1 MTLHKV
7 YDPQQFEPHWATWWV
22 EEGLFVASTDASK
35 PPFSLVVPP
44 PNVTGALHMGH
55 MYEIAQIDITMR
67 WRRMQGYNVLW
78 LPGTDHASIATEML
92 VARELREQGI
102 EPRDIGREKFLEH
115 AWAWKEKYGG
125 TIVNQFKRIGASCDW
140 TRERFTLDAGLSR
153 AVREAFVR
161 LYEKGLIYR
170 GEYLINWCPGCG
182 TAVSDLEVVYS
193 EQQGHLWHI
202 RYPVTGGDEH
212 VVVATTRPE
221 TMLGD
226 TAIAV
231 NPKDER
237 YRRLWDKTVTLPL
250 VGRRLV
256 VIRDELA
263 DPEFGTGVVKVTPAH
278 DPNDFEAGKRHDLEF
293 ITVMD
298 QQARMNEKAGEFAGL
313 DRFEARKQIVKRLD
327 DQGLIE
333 KIEDYTN
340 NIGSCQ
346 RCKSIV
352 EPRVSTQ
359 WFVSTKPLAKPSIKA
374 VEAGEIEIIP
384 DQWRRNYFEWMR
396 NIRDWCIS
404 RQLWWGHRIPA
415 WYCTDC
421 GEIIVARE
429 DPASCGKCGGE
440 KLEQDQDVLDT
451 WFSSGLWPFS
461 TMGWPDETEDLKLF
475 YPTSLLNTGFDILF
489 FWVARMIMLGIEM
502 AGDVPFRQVY
512 IHGLVRDAD
521 KQKMSKTKGNVVD
534 PIEMTDKYGT
544 DAVRFALVVAAGQGS
559 DVVLSEE
566 RIAGAR
572 TFANK
577 IWNAARF
584 VFLSLEKSGAEP
596 WSPEDPDGFVPEA
609 ATGNGRPSLEDRW
622 MFSRLNE
629 VAGLVNNHIEKYRYH
644 EAANLL
650 YHFFWGEFCDWYV
663 ELKKLSFREN
673 SGLTPEWKNMLA
685 AMERALRLLH
695 PVMPFITEELWQ
707 RLTAGAT
714 QRPKSIALS
723 SYPAE
728 DPALTDKEAE
738 RQVELLRAIIVAV
751 RNLRAEMGIP
761 PKTQVEG
768 ICYGHRAEVVEIVT
782 QQAAALSKLANV
794 KLTAQSG
801 AAPQGKAMHHG
812 KDFDLQLELPA
823 EETKILRER
832 LTKQLQPLE
841 KARDSSQ
848 RQLGNDQFLSK
859 APPHVVESIREK
871 LADYESQIQRIRE
884 TLSGLSNIHR

>member
-1 MTLHKV
+1 MALEKV
-7 YDPQQFEPHWATWWV
+7 YEPQQFEPHWAKWWV

-92 VARELREQGI
+92 VARQLREQGI
-102 EPRDIGREKFLEH
+102 EPRDIGREKFLQH

-140 TRERFTLDAGLSR
+140 TRERFTMDAGLSR

-202 RYPVTGGDEH
+202 RYPVTGSDEH

-237 YRRLWDKTVTLPL
+237 YRHLWDKTVTLPL
-250 VGRRLV
+250 VGRQLV
-256 VIRDELA
+256 VVCDEIA
-263 DPEFGTGVVKVTPAH
+263 DPEFATGVVKVTPAH

-298 QQARMNEKAGEFAGL
+298 EQARMNEKAGEFAGL

-359 WFVSTKPLAKPSIKA
+359 WFIRTKPLAEPSIRA
-374 VEAGEIEIIP
+374 VETGEIEIIP

-415 WYCTDC
+415 WYCADC
-421 GEIIVARE
+421 GEVIVTRE
-429 DPASCGKCGGE
+429 DPSSCGKCGGE
-440 KLEQDQDVLDT
+440 KIEQDPDVLDT

-461 TMGWPDETEDLKLF
+461 AMGWPDETKDLKLF

-521 KQKMSKTKGNVVD
+521 KQKMSKTKGNVID
-534 PIEMTDKYGT
+534 PIDMTDKYGT

-566 RIAGAR
+566 RIAGGR

-584 VFLSLEKSGAEP
+584 IFLSLEKSGAEP
-596 WSPEDPDGFVPEA
+596 WLPEDPDKFVPEA
-609 ATGNGRPSLEDRW
+609 ATGNSQPSLEDRW

-629 VAGLVNNHIEKYRYH
+629 VARLANEHIEKYRYH

-673 SGLTPEWKNMLA
+673 SGLTPEWKNMLV

-707 RLTAGAT
+707 RLTVGAPG
-714 QRPKSIALS
+714 RPKSIALS
-723 SYPAE
+723 SYPAG

-738 RQVELLRAIIVAV
+738 RQVELLREIIVAL

-761 PKTQVEG
+761 PKTQLEG
-768 ICYGHRAEVVEIVT
+768 ICYGHRAEVAEVVT
-782 QQAAALSKLANV
+782 EQAAALSRLANV

-812 KDFDLQLELPA
+812 KDFALQLELPA
-823 EETKILRER
+823 EETKTLRER
-832 LTKQLQPLE
+832 LAKQLKPLE

-848 RQLGNDQFLSK
+848 RQLGNEQFLSK
-859 APPHVVESIREK
+859 APPHVVESIRKK

-884 TLSGLSNIHR
+884 TLSSLQ

>member
-1 MTLHKV
+1 MALEKV
-7 YDPQQFEPHWATWWV
+7 YEPQQFEPHWAKWWV
-22 EEGLFVASTDASK
+22 EEGLFVASTDGSK

-92 VARELREQGI
+92 VARQLREQGI

-140 TRERFTLDAGLSR
+140 TRERFTMDAGLSR

-161 LYEKGLIYR
+161 LYERELIYR

-202 RYPVTGGDEH
+202 RYPVTGSDEH

-237 YRRLWDKTVTLPL
+237 YRSLWDKTVTLPL
-250 VGRRLV
+250 VGRQLV

-298 QQARMNEKAGEFAGL
+298 EQARMNEKAGEFAGL

-359 WFVSTKPLAKPSIKA
+359 WFVRTKPLAEPSIKA
-374 VEAGEIEIIP
+374 VEAGDIEIIP

-415 WYCTDC
+415 WYCADC
-421 GEIIVARE
+421 GEVIVTRD
-429 DPASCGKCGGE
+429 DPALCSKCGGE

-451 WFSSGLWPFS
+451 WFSSGLWPLS
-461 TMGWPDETEDLKLF
+461 TMGWPDETADLKLF

-521 KQKMSKTKGNVVD
+521 KQKMSKTKGNVID
-534 PIEMTDKYGT
+534 PIDMTNKYGT

-566 RIAGAR
+566 RIAGGR

-584 VFLSLEKSGAEP
+584 IFLSLEKSGAEP
-596 WSPEDPDGFVPEA
+596 WLPEDPDRFVPQA
-609 ATGNGRPSLEDRW
+609 ATGNSQPSLEDRW

-629 VAGLVNNHIEKYRYH
+629 VAGLVNSHIGKYRYH

-673 SGLTPEWKNMLA
+673 SGLTPEWKNMLV

-714 QRPKSIALS
+714 GRPKSIALS
-723 SYPAE
+723 SYPAG

-738 RQVELLRAIIVAV
+738 RQVELLREIIVAL

-761 PKTQVEG
+761 PKTGLEG
-768 ICYGHRAEVVEIVT
+768 ICYGHRAEVAEVVT
-782 QQAAALSKLANV
+782 EQAAALSRLANV

-823 EETKILRER
+823 EETKTLRER
-832 LTKQLQPLE
+832 LAKQLKPLE

-848 RQLGNDQFLSK
+848 RQLGNEQFLSK
-859 APPHVVESIREK
+859 APPHVVESIRKK
-871 LADYESQIQRIRE
+871 LADYESQIARIRE
-884 TLSGLSNIHR
+884 TLGGLE

>member
-1 MTLHKV
+1 MTLEKV
-7 YDPQQFEPHWATWWV
+7 YEPQQFEPHWATWWV

-140 TRERFTLDAGLSR
+140 TRERFTMDAGLSR

-202 RYPVTGGDEH
+202 RYPVTGSDEY

-231 NPKDER
+231 NPTDER
-237 YRRLWDKTVTLPL
+237 YRHLWDKTVTLPL
-250 VGRRLV
+250 VERRLV

-298 QQARMNEKAGEFAGL
+298 EQARMNEEAGEFTGL
-313 DRFEARKQIVKRLD
+313 DRFEARQQIVKRLD
-327 DQGLIE
+327 DQGLID

-359 WFVSTKPLAKPSIKA
+359 WFVGTKPLAEPSIKA
-374 VEAGEIEIIP
+374 VETGDIEIIP

-415 WYCTDC
+415 WHC
-421 GEIIVARE
+421 GECGEVIVARE
-429 DPASCGKCGGE
+429 DPASCSKCGGE
-440 KLEQDQDVLDT
+440 KLEQDTDVLDT

-461 TMGWPDETEDLKLF
+461 TMGWPDETDDLKIF
-475 YPTSLLNTGFDILF
+475 YPTSLLNTGSDILF

-521 KQKMSKTKGNVVD
+521 KQKMSKTKGNVID

-584 VFLSLEKSGAEP
+584 VFLSLEKSGAQP
-596 WSPEDPDGFVPEA
+596 WLPEDPDKFVPQA
-609 ATGNGRPSLEDRW
+609 ATRGSQPSLEDRW

-629 VAGLVNNHIEKYRYH
+629 VARLANEHIEKYRYH

-663 ELKKLSFREN
+663 ELKKLSFHEN

-707 RLTAGAT
+707 RLTVGAT
-714 QRPKSIALS
+714 GRPKSIALS

-728 DPALTDKEAE
+728 DPALADEEAE
-738 RQVELLRAIIVAV
+738 RQVELLRAIIVAA

-761 PKTQVEG
+761 PKTQLEG
-768 ICYGHRAEVVEIVT
+768 TCYGHREEVVEVVT
-782 QQAAALSKLANV
+782 QQAAALSRLANV
-794 KLTAQSG
+794 KLTAQAG
-801 AAPQGKAMHHG
+801 AAPQGKAMHHS

-823 EETKILRER
+823 EETKTLRER
-832 LTKQLQPLE
+832 LGKQLKPLE

-859 APPHVVESIREK
+859 APPHVVESIRKK
-871 LADYESQIQRIRE
+871 LADYESQIERIQE
-884 TLSGLSNIHR
+884 TLSELG

>member
-1 MTLHKV
+1 MALEKV
-7 YDPQQFEPHWATWWV
+7 YEPQQFEPHWAKWWV
-22 EEGLFVASTDASK
+22 EEGLFVASTDGSK

-92 VARELREQGI
+92 VARQLREQGI

-140 TRERFTLDAGLSR
+140 TRERFTMDAGLSR

-202 RYPVTGGDEH
+202 RYPVTGSDEH

-237 YRRLWDKTVTLPL
+237 YRHLWDKTVTLPL
-250 VGRRLV
+250 VGRQLV

-298 QQARMNEKAGEFAGL
+298 EQARMNEKAGEFAGL
-313 DRFEARKQIVKRLD
+313 DRFEARKQIVKSLQ

-346 RCKSIV
+346 RCKSIL

-359 WFVSTKPLAKPSIKA
+359 WFVRTKPLAEPSIKA
-374 VEAGEIEIIP
+374 VEAGDIEIIP

-415 WYCTDC
+415 WYCADC
-421 GEIIVARE
+421 GEVIVTRD
-429 DPASCGKCGGE
+429 DPALCSKCGGE

-451 WFSSGLWPFS
+451 WFSSGLWPLS
-461 TMGWPDETEDLKLF
+461 TMGWPDETADLKLF

-521 KQKMSKTKGNVVD
+521 KQKMSKTKGNVID

-566 RIAGAR
+566 RIAAGR

-584 VFLSLEKSGAEP
+584 IFLSLEKSGAEP
-596 WSPEDPDGFVPEA
+596 WLPEDPDRFVPQA

-629 VAGLVNNHIEKYRYH
+629 VAGLVNSHIGKYRYH

-714 QRPKSIALS
+714 RRPKSISLS

-728 DPALTDKEAE
+728 DPTLTDKEAE
-738 RQVELLRAIIVAV
+738 RQVELLREIIVAL

-761 PKTQVEG
+761 PKTQLEG
-768 ICYGHRAEVVEIVT
+768 ICYGHRAEVADVVT
-782 QQAAALSKLANV
+782 QQAAALSRLANV

-801 AAPQGKAMHHG
+801 AASQGKAMHHG

-823 EETKILRER
+823 EETKTLRER
-832 LTKQLQPLE
+832 LAKQLKPLE

-848 RQLGNDQFLSK
+848 RQLGNEQFLSK
-859 APPHVVESIREK
+859 APPHVVESIRQK
-871 LADYESQIQRIRE
+871 LADYESQIARIRE
-884 TLSGLSNIHR
+884 TLSGLG

>member
-1 MTLHKV
+1 MTLEKV
-7 YDPQQFEPHWATWWV
+7 YEPQQFEPHWAKWWV
-22 EEGLFVASTDASK
+22 EEGLFVASTDGSK

-92 VARELREQGI
+92 VARQLREQGI

-140 TRERFTLDAGLSR
+140 TRERFTMDAGLSR

-202 RYPVTGGDEH
+202 RYPVTGSDER

-237 YRRLWDKTVTLPL
+237 YRHLWDKTVTLPL
-250 VGRRLV
+250 VGRQLV

-298 QQARMNEKAGEFAGL
+298 GQARMNEKAGEFAGL
-313 DRFEARKQIVKRLD
+313 DRFEARKQIVKRLEG
-327 DQGLIE
+327 QGLIE

-340 NIGSCQ
+340 NIGRCQ

-352 EPRVSTQ
+352 EPSVSTQ
-359 WFVSTKPLAKPSIKA
+359 WFVRTKPLAEPSIKA
-374 VEAGEIEIIP
+374 VEAGDIEIIP

-415 WYCTDC
+415 WYCADC
-421 GEIIVARE
+421 GEVIVTRD
-429 DPASCGKCGGE
+429 DPALCSKCGGE

-451 WFSSGLWPFS
+451 WFSSGLWPLS
-461 TMGWPDETEDLKLF
+461 TMGWPDETADLKLF

-502 AGDVPFRQVY
+502 AGDIPFRQVY

-521 KQKMSKTKGNVVD
+521 KQKMSKTKGNVID

-559 DVVLSEE
+559 DVVLSED
-566 RIAGAR
+566 RIAGGR

-584 VFLSLEKSGAEP
+584 IFLSLEKSGAEP
-596 WSPEDPDGFVPEA
+596 WLPEDPDKFVPQA
-609 ATGNGRPSLEDRW
+609 ATGNSQPSLEDRW

-629 VAGLVNNHIEKYRYH
+629 VARLANEHIEKYRYH

-673 SGLTPEWKNMLA
+673 SGLTPEWKNMLV

-707 RLTAGAT
+707 RLTTGAT
-714 QRPKSIALS
+714 ERPKSIALS
-723 SYPAE
+723 NYPTE
-728 DPALTDKEAE
+728 DASFTDREAE
-738 RQVELLRAIIVAV
+738 RQVELLREIIVAL

-761 PKTQVEG
+761 PKTQLEG
-768 ICYGHRAEVVEIVT
+768 ICYGHRAEVAEVVT
-782 QQAAALSKLANV
+782 EQAAALSMLANV

-801 AAPQGKAMHHG
+801 AAPQGKAMHHS
-812 KDFDLQLELPA
+812 KDFDLRLELPA
-823 EETKILRER
+823 EETKTLRER
-832 LTKQLQPLE
+832 LGKQLKPLE

-848 RQLGNDQFLSK
+848 RQLGNEQFLSK
-859 APPHVVESIREK
+859 APPHVVESIRKK
-871 LADYESQIQRIRE
+871 LADYESQIARIRE
-884 TLSGLSNIHR
+884 TLSGLSNTHR